1 MAGASAEQPWHTKAL
16 CVVGA
21 CGGVYIILAA
31 FSQVTLLAM
40 NGTSTGV
47 EPIGD
52 CVLQRTRVIAC
63 TLKAIG

>member
-1 MAGASAEQPWHTKAL
+1 MAGASAEQLRQTKAL

-21 CGGVYIILAA
+21 SGGVYIILAA

-40 NGTSTGV
+40 SGGSTGV

-52 CVLQRTRVIAC
+52 SVLQRTRVIAR
-63 TLKAIG
+63 